1 MKNFILINGT
11 MGAGK
16 TTVSRALQKLLPQAV
31 FLDGDWCWDSDPFL
45 VTDETKKMVLENIAF
60 LLSQFLACKAYQ
72 NVIFCWV
79 MHEQEIIDRLLGA
92 LDTEDCQVRAISLVC
107 SREALAERLQ
117 RDIRR
122 GIRREDVLERSM
134 GRLHLYGA
142 LKTIKMDVSAISP
155 EETAEKIMALWENRR
170 I

>member
-79 MHEQEIIDRLLGA
+79 MHEREILSDLLSR
-92 LDTEDCQVRAISLVC
+92 LDTKQCEEVLRARLRLDI
-107 SREALAERLQ
+107 ERGL
-117 RDIRR
+117 RDTGVI
-122 GIRREDVLERSM
+122 ERSLA
-134 GRLHLYGA
+134 RLGGYA
-142 LKTIKMDVSAISP
+142 QMDTKKLNTDTLSP
-155 EETAEKIMALWENRR
+155 EEAAGQIAAML
-170 I
+170 

>member
-79 MHEQEIIDRLLGA
+79 MHERGILSDLLSR
-92 LDTEDCQVRAISLVC
+92 LDTKQCRVLCVTLTQSEEVLRARLRLDI
-107 SREALAERLQ
+107 ERGL
-117 RDIRR
+117 RDTGVI
-122 GIRREDVLERSM
+122 ERSLA
-134 GRLHLYGA
+134 RLGGYA
-142 LKTIKMDVSAISP
+142 QMDTKKLNTDTLSP
-155 EETAEKIMALWENRR
+155 EEAAGQIAAML
-170 I
+170 